1 MFGQILLQRKAVVTY
16 LGDELSE
23 GGLAASVEA
32 TIKAR
37 ESKVKGAI
45 YELKALCEDHRM
57 QVVGGVLGALDIYNT
72 CIVPS
77 LLNNCSVW
85 VDIQEKAVK
94 QLDALQNMFV
104 KTLLHL
110 PDSTPSLALRAITG
124 MRGMQWLIWE
134 QKLLLILA
142 IRRLEEHTLARQIF
156 DQQLE
161 EGLPGLTEETS
172 KICKEIRIPGVC

>member
-1 MFGQILLQRKAVVTY
+1 MRLDAAMKEMSLEIHPSKSCYLLYGSTKFKQQVEQETVDDPLMFGQILLQRKAVVTY

-72 CIVPS
+72 C
-77 LLNNCSVW
+77 
-85 VDIQEKAVK
+85 
-94 QLDALQNMFV
+94 
-104 KTLLHL
+104 
-110 PDSTPSLALRAITG
+110 
-124 MRGMQWLIWE
+124 
-134 QKLLLILA
+134 
-142 IRRLEEHTLARQIF
+142 
-156 DQQLE
+156 
-161 EGLPGLTEETS
+161 
-172 KICKEIRIPGVC
+172 